1 MNHPEPF
8 SPTPATAD
16 EDRILRTWTPLI
28 LRSVLI
34 VSTVVLTIGIVATVL
49 HAPGFYVERFHALQ
63 RGHLQDAENLWTL
76 FVGLKAGSPHS
87 IMTIGLYV
95 LTLVPLVRVAF
106 TLVLFLK
113 DQDYIYVAATAY
125 VLGGLILGMMLGR
138 IG

>member
-49 HAPGFYVERFHALQ
+49 HAPGFYVDRFRALQ
-63 RGHLQDAENLWTL
+63 HGELQGAANLWTL
-76 FVGLKAGSPHS
+76 LVGVKAGSPHA

-106 TLVLFLK
+106 TLVLFVK
-113 DQDYIYVAATAY
+113 DRDYIYVAATAY